1 MLSVRFCG
9 ESRQCALMLLLHRKE
24 KGRFTLHDFQG
35 GAAFNDP
42 NATLDSLGLI
52 GSVVRVKKA

>member
-1 MLSVRFCG
+1 
-9 ESRQCALMLLLHRKE
+9 MLLLHRKE